1 MKNLSPARL
10 IVLLILGLFLTLP
23 GCRREVDIAL
33 PKLAGNPGNP
43 RFNLIFTNETNV
55 DLDLY
60 VTDPNKETLYYRRRT
75 ASKSG
80 GKLDVDCRCGSCP
93 QGPNENI
100 FWLLAPTSPRGKYE
114 VWVNYYD
121 NCTSPLQPASYTL
134 RIIDDSRR
142 SPIVATFTGS
152 LTSDDSPHWI
162 FDTATGRVSVK

>member
-1 MKNLSPARL
+1 MKNRFLLRL
-10 IVLLILGLFLTLP
+10 VAVFALGLFLTLP

-43 RFNLIFTNETNV
+43 RFNLVFTNEANV

-60 VTDPNKETLYYRRRT
+60 VKDPNAEILFFANERAFR
-75 ASKSG
+75 SG
-80 GKLDVDCRCGSCP
+80 GRLDVDCLCGSCP

-100 FWLLAPTSPRGKYE
+100 FWPLTPTSPRGKYE

-121 NCTSPLQPASYTL
+121 NCTSPLQAASYTL

-142 SPIVATFTGS
+142 NPIVATFTGS
-152 LTSDDSPHWI
+152 LTTKDSPHWI
-162 FDTATGRVSVK
+162 FDTATGKVTVK